1 MSTSKEMSSLSA
13 LWFICFSLVPF
24 LGSWVEVG
32 QRYQGGNSRAKGGS
46 NCQGTGN
53 VMGNCVYT
61 SSESMTNVIRFLEIL
76 ETSY

>member
-1 MSTSKEMSSLSA
+1 M
-13 LWFICFSLVPF
+13 
-24 LGSWVEVG
+24 G

-61 SSESMTNVIRFLEIL
+61 SSESMTNVISLLGIL
-76 ETSY
+76 ETSH